1 MIADFGL
8 TRFRRSQP
16 NDSSGVPFEFGVST
30 YRAPECGNKKKVGR
44 AGDIWSLGCI
54 FSEVV
59 TFSFLGFG
67 NGVEEFMKCR
77 QAGSA
82 DGRDLFHDGENA
94 KPEVLSWFQSLVD
107 SHCDDFLYN
116 FIELLKDMLYK
127 DPERR
132 PKIGVVEQRLDEM
145 IQKERRKLGISIG
158 ITPIAKNST
167 ENTGPPSFL
176 ITPTRRSWGELGVSL
191 VDSFW
196 RRFGGISLNPK
207 TAEPSTCTLHDSDNT
222 SLRRR
227 SVSHDERIETSP
239 SNTRP
244 RSASDCGVIAN
255 PPDSNT
261 PDRRRTPSPIP
272 VDRNTSRQP
281 MDVMGGG
288 SYGSHRV
295 VAHQVPNQLGS
306 DPHRGHSTP
315 SLLPPSLF
323 TSAYTS
329 PEMNPFETPTSRRPS
344 LTGLIKSLHD
354 LQKLLK
360 MLNSFHTVLF
370 FPSHSPLQYI
380 HSIVS
385 CDVVTRRLWSW
396 LVLIGLTVDVP
407 HR

>member
-1 MIADFGL
+1 
-8 TRFRRSQP
+8 
-16 NDSSGVPFEFGVST
+16 
-30 YRAPECGNKKKVGR
+30 
-44 AGDIWSLGCI
+44 
-54 FSEVV
+54 
-59 TFSFLGFG
+59 LGFD
-67 NGVEEFMKCR
+67 NGVEKFMKCR
-77 QAGSA
+77 QAGST
-82 DGRDLFHDGENA
+82 DDRDLFHDGEKA

-107 SHCDDFLYN
+107 SHHDDNFLYD

-127 DPERR
+127 DSERR
-132 PKIGVVEQRLDEM
+132 PKIGAVEQRLDEM

-158 ITPIAKNST
+158 MTPIAKNST

-196 RRFGGISLNPK
+196 RRFGGISLNPR
-207 TAEPSTCTLHDSDNT
+207 TAEPSTCTLHDSNNT
-222 SLRRR
+222 ALRRR

-261 PDRRRTPSPIP
+261 PDRCRTPSPIH

-288 SYGSHRV
+288 SYGSHSV
-295 VAHQVPNQLGS
+295 VPHQVPNQLDS
-306 DPHRGHSTP
+306 DPHREHSTP
-315 SLLPPSLF
+315 SLLLPPPLF

-360 MLNSFHTVLF
+360 MLNSFDTVLF
-370 FPSHSPLQYI
+370 FPRIPHSSTSAL
-380 HSIVS
+380 SS
-385 CDVVTRRLWSW
+385 LVTL
-396 LVLIGLTVDVP
+396 
-407 HR
+407 

>member
-8 TRFRRSQP
+8 TRFRRPQP

-30 YRAPECGNKKKVGR
+30 YRAPECGNKEKVGR

-59 TFSFLGFG
+59 TFSFLGFD
-67 NGVEEFMKCR
+67 NGVEKFMKCR
-77 QAGSA
+77 QAGST
-82 DGRDLFHDGENA
+82 DDRDLFHDGEKA

-107 SHCDDFLYN
+107 SHRDDNFLYD

-127 DPERR
+127 DSERR

-145 IQKERRKLGISIG
+145 IQNERRKLGISIG
-158 ITPIAKNST
+158 MTPIAKNST

-176 ITPTRRSWGELGVSL
+176 ITPARRSWGELGVSL

-196 RRFGGISLNPK
+196 RRFGRINLNPK
-207 TAEPSTCTLHDSDNT
+207 TAEPSTCTLHDS
-222 SLRRR
+222 
-227 SVSHDERIETSP
+227 
-239 SNTRP
+239 
-244 RSASDCGVIAN
+244 
-255 PPDSNT
+255 
-261 PDRRRTPSPIP
+261 
-272 VDRNTSRQP
+272 
-281 MDVMGGG
+281 
-288 SYGSHRV
+288 V
-295 VAHQVPNQLGS
+295 VAHQVPNQLDS
-306 DPHRGHSTP
+306 DPHREHSTP
-315 SLLPPSLF
+315 SLLHPSLF

-329 PEMNPFETPTSRRPS
+329 PEMNTFETPTSRRPS
-344 LTGLIKSLHD
+344 LTGLNKSLHD
-354 LQKLLK
+354 LQKSLE
-360 MLNSFHTVLF
+360 MLNSFDTVLF

-380 HSIVS
+380 RSIVS